1 MAAISVIIPAF
12 NEADA
17 ITSTVEAVESAF
29 VDSPHEWEVIVVDD
43 CSTDD
48 TLSRAQKTNAQVIA
62 HPTNKGYGNT
72 LLTGIR
78 NATHSWIAITDA
90 DGTYPIDALPEM
102 LTAAATRD
110 LDMYVGARQGRHYHQ
125 SAFKSLLRFF
135 FRIISQFVVGRHIPD
150 INSGLRIIRR
160 DMVQRFAPAL
170 SGGFSFTTSI
180 TIIAFQTG
188 HHVDYTP
195 VEYYPRKGTS
205 HVHLFRDSLRALQI
219 IVMTIVLF
227 NPIKLFILQTGGVT
241 AATLVALVLL
251 FVVPGAFPFLVLL
264 GMGFTTANV
273 ILAMGFLAIRHQL
286 GISDVVAPERGYV
299 PRADD
304 A

>member
-12 NEADA
+12 NEGAA
-17 ITSTVEAVESAF
+17 IEATVEAVESAF
-29 VDSPHEWEVIVVDD
+29 ADSPHEWEVIVVDD
-43 CSTDD
+43 CSTDE
-48 TLSRAQKTNAQVIA
+48 TLSRAQTTQARVIA
-62 HPTNKGYGNT
+62 HPTNKGYGNA

-78 NATHSWIAITDA
+78 NARHPWIGITDA

-102 LTAAATRD
+102 FSAAVTRD
-110 LDMYVGARQGRHYHQ
+110 LDMHVGARQGKHYHQ
-125 SAFKSLLRFF
+125 STFKSILRFF

-195 VEYYPRKGTS
+195 IEYYARKGTS
-205 HVHLFRDSLRALQI
+205 HVHLFRDSRRALQI

-227 NPIKLFILQTGGVT
+227 NPIKLFILQAGAVIAVT
-241 AATLVALVLL
+241 LLALIWL
-251 FVVPGAFPFLVLL
+251 FMVPGAFPALMLF
-264 GMGFTTANV
+264 GMGFSTANI
-273 ILAMGFLAIRHQL
+273 ILALGFLAIRHQL